1 MNNTVTDL
9 STILGIFL
17 AILMVGVAI
26 ALGGSLRAFV
36 DLPSVMIVVFG
47 TLMLTSAC
55 YSFDE
60 VTHALS
66 LVAKT
71 MVYSAENPS
80 ASAIQALK
88 VAELAR
94 KKGVLGL
101 QDDIGLTS
109 HNPFFRR
116 AVEMVI
122 DGSTDE
128 EVARL
133 LVQEIHAMN
142 DRHARSSSVLR
153 KAAEIS
159 PAMGLIGTVIGLV
172 QMLGNLSDPTKIGPA
187 MAVAL
192 LTTLYGAVMS
202 YMILSP
208 LATKLE
214 RNSKQETIIMR
225 IYLKASESIARKEN
239 PRRLE
244 LSLNSLLPP
253 ASRVKYFS

>member
-1 MNNTVTDL
+1 MNTVVTDL

-17 AILMVGVAI
+17 ALLMVGVAI
-26 ALGGSLRAFV
+26 AMGGQISAFA
-36 DLPSVMIVVFG
+36 DLPSMMIVVMG
-47 TLMLTSAC
+47 TFMLTSAC
-55 YSFDE
+55 YSFEE
-60 VTHALS
+60 VMRSLG

-88 VAELAR
+88 VAEVAR
-94 KKGVLGL
+94 KKGILGL
-101 QDDIGLTS
+101 QDDIGLTT

-116 AVEMVI
+116 SVDMVI
-122 DGSTDE
+122 DGATDE

-133 LVQEIHAMN
+133 LTQEVNAMH
-142 DRHARSSSVLR
+142 DRHGKSTAILR
-153 KAAEIS
+153 KAAEIA

-172 QMLGNLSDPTKIGPA
+172 QMLGQLDDPSKIGPA
-187 MAVAL
+187 MAIAL
-192 LTTLYGAVMS
+192 LTTLYGALLS
-202 YMILSP
+202 YMVLSP

-214 RNSKQETIIMR
+214 RNTKHEVLIMR
-225 IYLKASESIARKEN
+225 IYLKTSESIARKEN

-244 LSLNSLLPP
+244 LSLNSMLPP